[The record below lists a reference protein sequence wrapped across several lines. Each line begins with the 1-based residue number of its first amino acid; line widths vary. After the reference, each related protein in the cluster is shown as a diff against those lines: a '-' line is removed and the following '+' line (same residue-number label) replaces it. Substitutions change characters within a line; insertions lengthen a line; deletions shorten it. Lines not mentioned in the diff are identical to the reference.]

1 MRRIRYG
8 IPAIVAGA
16 AMLALAGCSPAG
28 GSTAAPTP
36 STSVAEP
43 VIESPAATEEIRLG
57 EGRDRRG
64 SLTAEDWATYAD
76 HVVVFTVANES
87 RVSPSKKEIERG
99 EGMVGRTVQVTVS
112 KVLWSAPDAPQKA
125 PRSLTMPAPGWVFNN
140 NEDKA
145 GEVKF
150 GISGA
155 PRLEKGH
162 SYIKAIEWTDD
173 PCSSDPNVGTW
184 EGLGAGGTLPY
195 EQGVLGVGE
204 FEGRVQ
210 TLDVAK
216 ARFKSD
222 HAPLRQQVVGA
233 STESLVAALKAA
245 PVRAEVD
252 PGTRECDMT
261 DR

>member
-8 IPAIVAGA
+8 TPVILAGA
-16 AMLALAGCSPAG
+16 ALLTLTGCSAAG
-28 GSTAAPTP
+28 GRSAAPTP
-36 STSVAEP
+36 ATPVAEP
-43 VIESPAATEEIRLG
+43 SVERPAVTERIQLG

-76 HVVVFTVANES
+76 HVVVITVINES
-87 RVSPSKKEIERG
+87 RVGPSEKEIERG

-140 NEDKA
+140 NEGKA
-145 GEVKF
+145 SEVKF
-150 GISGA
+150 GMSGA

-162 SYIKAIEWTDD
+162 TYIKAIEWTDD
-173 PCSSDPNVGTW
+173 ACSNDPNVGTW

-195 EQGVLGVGE
+195 DQGVLGAGE

-222 HAPLRQQVVGA
+222 HAPLRQQVVGT

-252 PGTRECDMT
+252 PGPRECDLT